1 MGLKELYESLSSE
14 QREFQ
19 FGRIGVNPLTE
30 GFPRKR
36 VVHAGI
42 DGTPVNPREA
52 QEIWQGLMSKKPTGK
67 PTQTAYIHI
76 PFCKTKCLY
85 CAFFQNGTDQAVED
99 AYVDSLIKDLER
111 ECHEPRLK
119 NGVIHSVFIGGGTPT
134 SLSAQ
139 NAERLLRAIRT
150 CLPLAND
157 YELTLEG
164 RIHDLVPE
172 KMDVWMAGG
181 VNRMSLGVQ
190 SFNTKVRRQV
200 GRLDD
205 KDTVLRRLEEL
216 QVYNQCVVIID
227 LIYGLPSQS
236 MDVWRDDLE
245 CLMTSAA
252 DGADLYQLN
261 VYDNSDLAKR
271 IQAGALDPA
280 ATTKEQAR
288 MFEFGREYLM
298 KHNCRRLSA
307 AHWAKTNSERSLYN
321 TLAKTGVTMFPFGSG
336 AGGRVDG
343 YSTMLYRTLDTY
355 ATAVEEKKK
364 PFMALVKESDIQPLV
379 NKTLAQIEQG
389 YFNVDLL
396 VGEDPRLSDLKW
408 LYDLW
413 EKQGLV
419 ENNGVIYKLT
429 TAGEFWQVNLAQTT
443 VECIQYLVKGVESM
457 SLQGVAAQ
465 DGAETKAV
473 SEKVEKIIA
482 AMKKAK
488 SSGAGPT
495 PEAMKMMTEAMQS
508 MSPEEMQEVMKHMGK

>member
-1 MGLKELYESLSSE
+1 M
-14 QREFQ
+14 
-19 FGRIGVNPLTE
+19 
-30 GFPRKR
+30 
-36 VVHAGI
+36 
-42 DGTPVNPREA
+42 
-52 QEIWQGLMSKKPTGK
+52 
-67 PTQTAYIHI
+67 
-76 PFCKTKCLY
+76 
-85 CAFFQNGTDQAVED
+85 
-99 AYVDSLIKDLER
+99 
-111 ECHEPRLK
+111 
-119 NGVIHSVFIGGGTPT
+119 
-134 SLSAQ
+134 
-139 NAERLLRAIRT
+139 
-150 CLPLAND
+150 PLAND

-172 KMDVWMAGG
+172 KMDVWMAEG

-216 QVYNQCVVIID
+216 QAYNQCVVVID

-298 KHNCRRLSA
+298 KRNCRRLSA
-307 AHWAKTNSERSLYN
+307 AHWAKTNRERSLYN

>member
-1 MGLKELYESLSSE
+1 M
-14 QREFQ
+14 
-19 FGRIGVNPLTE
+19 
-30 GFPRKR
+30 
-36 VVHAGI
+36 
-42 DGTPVNPREA
+42 
-52 QEIWQGLMSKKPTGK
+52 
-67 PTQTAYIHI
+67 
-76 PFCKTKCLY
+76 
-85 CAFFQNGTDQAVED
+85 
-99 AYVDSLIKDLER
+99 
-111 ECHEPRLK
+111 
-119 NGVIHSVFIGGGTPT
+119 
-134 SLSAQ
+134 
-139 NAERLLRAIRT
+139 
-150 CLPLAND
+150 
-157 YELTLEG
+157 
-164 RIHDLVPE
+164 
-172 KMDVWMAGG
+172 
-181 VNRMSLGVQ
+181 
-190 SFNTKVRRQV
+190 
-200 GRLDD
+200 
-205 KDTVLRRLEEL
+205 
-216 QVYNQCVVIID
+216 
-227 LIYGLPSQS
+227 
-236 MDVWRDDLE
+236 
-245 CLMTSAA
+245 
-252 DGADLYQLN
+252 
-261 VYDNSDLAKR
+261 
-271 IQAGALDPA
+271 DPA

-298 KHNCRRLSA
+298 KRNCRRLSA
-307 AHWAKTNSERSLYN
+307 AHWAKTNRERSLYN

-364 PFMALVKESDIQPLV
+364 PFMALVKESDIQSLV